1 MSTLKEFNVML
12 RDTRTQGYLADV
24 LGEKKGEFVSNLTA
38 LVSNDRNLQACEP
51 QTLMY
56 AALTAT
62 ALNLPLDKNL
72 GMAYVI
78 PFKNGKAGNTEAQFQ
93 MGWKGLV
100 TLAQRSGVV
109 RTLNADVVYE
119 GELKS
124 FSKLT
129 GDVDITGE
137 KKSDKVIGYFAYV
150 KLINGF
156 EKTVYMT
163 VEEAEK
169 HGKRYSQT
177 YRSTNQYTRNSS
189 KWTTDFDAMALKTC
203 VKQLINKWVP
213 KDTQMQMAVA
223 ADQSVQRDGS
233 GTYHYVDNEREE
245 AKKSLAEVAAAAVT
259 DVVDE
264 EDDEEEGGELW
275 EPQKSKNETD
285 TTTLFTEEK

>member
-12 RDTRTQGYLADV
+12 RDTRTQSYLADV

-38 LVSNDRNLQACEP
+38 LVSNDRNLQQCEP

-137 KKSDKVIGYFAYV
+137 KKSDKVVGYFAYV

-163 VEEAEK
+163 VEDAEK

-177 YRSTNQYTRNSS
+177 YRSNNAYTRNSS

-245 AKKSLAEVAAAAVT
+245 AKKTLAEVAAAAVT
-259 DVVDE
+259 DVAEEE
-264 EDDEEEGGELW
+264 EDE
-275 EPQKSKNETD
+275 QTETEAQESESAA
-285 TTTLFTEEK
+285 TETLFPEEQ

>member
-137 KKSDKVIGYFAYV
+137 KKSDKVVGYFAYV

-163 VEEAEK
+163 VEDAEK

-259 DVVDE
+259 DVAEEAEDE
-264 EDDEEEGGELW
+264 QANADEQESETT
-275 EPQKSKNETD
+275 TD
-285 TTTLFTEEK
+285 TTLFPEEQ